1 MVNVRPPPARPM
13 PLSKLVANDEIDLE
27 ILKAYLIDGGT
38 VSKELIRYL
47 LKKVTKI
54 CYLEPNLVK
63 VNGNVIIIGD
73 IHGQFM
79 DMIGMFLR
87 LKKKKKIGRKNTKFL
102 FLGDYVDRGE
112 LGCEVM
118 TYLLAL
124 KLKYPSDVYLLR
136 GNHETEEMT
145 QQFNFRAQVLDR
157 FDAEIYRE
165 FIDLFQSLP
174 VAAITNGK
182 LLCMHGGISEKI

>member
-27 ILKAYLIDGGT
+27 ILKAYLIDSGT
-38 VSKELIRYL
+38 ISKELIRYL
-47 LKKVTKI
+47 LTKVTQI
-54 CYLEPNLVK
+54 CASEPNLVK
-63 VNGNVIIIGD
+63 VNGDVVIIGD

-79 DMIGMFLR
+79 DMMGMFLK
-87 LKKKKKIGRKNTKFL
+87 LKKVPGRKNTKFL

-112 LGCEVM
+112 FGCEVM

-174 VAAITNGK
+174 VAAKTNGK
-182 LLCMHGGISEKI
+182 LLCVHGGISQRI